1 MSLSKT
7 VCKTRGEKMFHSI
20 SMTKVASTLTDAIGV
35 ERPKEADEGI
45 SMVKELRE
53 DCAGGVVD
61 RLLIFSPD
69 AVGAW
74 LFQKYTNDFAPVL
87 KHTQMG
93 LPVSSV
99 MPSVTPV
106 NYGTMFTGALPNVH
120 GIEKYEKKLIKTDTV
135 FDAAIRGGKKV
146 ALLALV
152 DSSMSIIFQEREMD
166 YYIFPNDDELN
177 EKALELIKEDKY
189 DVLLV
194 YNMEFDDAI
203 HATGAESEF
212 SVSVLRK
219 KIDAFDKIANAV
231 KEQWKNHDTMI
242 CWLTDHGIHQGTD
255 GHGRHGDDIE
265 EDRNVMHFYGVYP
278 KEREE

>member
-1 MSLSKT
+1 MFNSLSM
-7 VCKTRGEKMFHSI
+7 TR
-20 SMTKVASTLTDAIGV
+20 VASTLTDAIGV
-35 ERPKEADEGI
+35 ERPIAADEGI
-45 SMVKELRE
+45 SMVKDIRE
-53 DCAGGVVD
+53 EYVGGIVD

-69 AVGAW
+69 AIGAW

-106 NYGTMFTGALPNVH
+106 NYGTMFTGALPKVH
-120 GIEKYEKKLIKTDTV
+120 GIEIYEKKLIKTDTV
-135 FDAAIRGGKKV
+135 FDAAIRSGKKV
-146 ALLALV
+146 AFLALL
-152 DSSMSIIFQEREMD
+152 DSSMSIIFREREMD
-166 YYIFPNDDELN
+166 YFIFPNDDELN

-194 YNMEFDDAI
+194 YNMGFDDAI

-212 SVSVLRK
+212 SLSVMRK
-219 KIDAFDKIANAV
+219 HIDAFDRIASAV
-231 KEQWKNHDTMI
+231 KQQWKNHDTMI

-278 KEREE
+278 KEREV